1 MSAEKSGDGIAVRH
15 RISNAVTLIEFSSRL
30 EELAA
35 ACAEL
40 AHQACVELIDQ
51 CADWCVQLAEREEE
65 KAGLFEQAN
74 VIGDV
79 RTET

>member
-35 ACAEL
+35 AW
-40 AHQACVELIDQ
+40 D
-51 CADWCVQLAEREEE
+51 
-65 KAGLFEQAN
+65 
-74 VIGDV
+74 
-79 RTET
+79 